1 MAEAKPKTAAQKA
14 APKKTTATK
23 AAPAKKAA
31 TPKAPA
37 KTAAPAKA
45 AVKPAAAKK
54 APAAKKTAKAA
65 WNPGNEE
72 RYNMIQVAAYYLAE
86 RDHFAGNPLGYWTAA
101 EAQISSMLPKK

>member
-14 APKKTTATK
+14 APKKTAAVK
-23 AAPAKKAA
+23 AAPVKK
-31 TPKAPA
+31 
-37 KTAAPAKA
+37 AAPAKA
-45 AVKPAAAKK
+45 AAKPAAAKK
-54 APAAKKTAKAA
+54 APTPNKTAKAV

>member
-14 APKKTTATK
+14 APKKTTAAK

-31 TPKAPA
+31 ASAKAP
-37 KTAAPAKA
+37 APAKA

-54 APAAKKTAKAA
+54 APAAKKTVKTAA

-86 RDHFAGNPLGYWTAA
+86 RDNFAGNPLGYWTAA
-101 EAQISSMLPKK
+101 EIQISSMLPKK

>member
-14 APKKTTATK
+14 APKKTAAVK

-31 TPKAPA
+31 PTKA
-37 KTAAPAKA
+37 TAPAKA
-45 AVKPAAAKK
+45 AAKPAAAKK
-54 APAAKKTAKAA
+54 APATKKTAKAA

-86 RDHFAGNPLGYWTAA
+86 RDNFAGSPLGYWTAA
-101 EAQISSMLPKK
+101 EMQISSMLPKK

>member
-1 MAEAKPKTAAQKA
+1 MAEAQPKTAAQKA
-14 APKKTTATK
+14 APKKTAAVKAAPVKKAAAPAKPVATAK
-23 AAPAKKAA
+23 AAAKPAPAKKA
-31 TPKAPA
+31 PIA
-37 KTAAPAKA
+37 KN
-45 AVKPAAAKK
+45 
-54 APAAKKTAKAA
+54 TAKSV

>member
-14 APKKTTATK
+14 APTKTAAVK

-31 TPKAPA
+31 APA
-37 KTAAPAKA
+37 KAPAPAKA
-45 AVKPAAAKK
+45 AAKPAAAKK
-54 APAAKKTAKAA
+54 APAAKKTAKAV

-86 RDHFAGNPLGYWTAA
+86 LDSFAGNPLGYWTAA

>member
-23 AAPAKKAA
+23 AAPAKKATA
-31 TPKAPA
+31 SKAPA
-37 KTAAPAKA
+37 KAAAPAKT

-54 APAAKKTAKAA
+54 APAVKKTAKAA

-86 RDHFAGNPLGYWTAA
+86 RDSFNGNPLEYWTAA
-101 EAQISSMLPKK
+101 EIQISGMLPKK